1 MEVEDVAVSNDAN
14 SFTVLPNS
22 WQVAETGDYNG
33 DGRDDIL
40 WRNSN
45 GSFTNWVA
53 QGNVSFVSNDLN
65 AHAVIPTAW
74 QVQGPDTFWA

>member
-1 MEVEDVAVSNDAN
+1 NDAN

-22 WQVAETGDYNG
+22 WQVVETGDYNG

-45 GSFTNWVA
+45 GAFTNWLA
-53 QGNVSFVSNDLN
+53 QANGSFVSNDAN
-65 AHAVIPTAW
+65 ASTSLTTAW
-74 QVQGPDTFWA
+74 HVQGPDTFWT